1 MSIMLLTFTPNSGIR
16 SSDCISGFFNS
27 RIKAAGKLTTL
38 AAFLFLW

>member
-1 MSIMLLTFTPNSGIR
+1 MSIVLYTFAFNSVIR

-38 AAFLFLW
+38 AAFLFL